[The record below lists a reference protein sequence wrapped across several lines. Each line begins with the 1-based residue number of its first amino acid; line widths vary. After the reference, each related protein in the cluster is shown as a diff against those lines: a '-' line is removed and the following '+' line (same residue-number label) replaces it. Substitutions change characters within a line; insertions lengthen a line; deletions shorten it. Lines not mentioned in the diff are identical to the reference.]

1 MSKRKRKAGRA
12 EERPAPRN
20 KRRRWARAAVI
31 APLALCLVAAA
42 AASLRWEPVRHAVGL
57 APAMEPAAQATPTPL
72 QLSKEYVYAGGR
84 LVATEEPTPAGG
96 PPPTNLIA
104 TATSATS
111 VALTWTAPAGSISS
125 YVVERAQSKD
135 GPYSQVG
142 TTPASQPSFTDAVPF
157 SSQPPS
163 ADTSYLYRVKAA
175 YTAGGF
181 SDYSN
186 KDLATTVVFT
196 DDPLVGS
203 DDPQNRPATTIKA
216 THLTE
221 LRRAVSAVHAL
232 AGLGAVNTWA
242 YPDPVSS
249 PPAQRRAIYLEDVQN
264 LRDRLGEALPA
275 LGIAPPTYID
285 QTLTR
290 QVTKVKKEHFQQ
302 LRDAV
307 K

>member
-1 MSKRKRKAGRA
+1 MSKRKRKAGGA
-12 EERPAPRN
+12 GGSPALSD
-20 KRRRWARAAVI
+20 KRRRGAKAAIV
-31 APLALCLVAAA
+31 ASLALCLVAAT
-42 AASLRWEPVRHAVGL
+42 AASLRWEPARHAVGL

-96 PPPTNLIA
+96 PPPTNLVA

-111 VALTWTAPAGSISS
+111 VALTWTAPAGSISG

-142 TTPASQPSFTDAVPF
+142 TTPVGQPSFTDAAPS

-175 YTAGGF
+175 YAAGGF

-186 KDLATTVVFT
+186 KDLATTVIFT
-196 DDPLVGS
+196 DDPLVGVN
-203 DDPQNRPATTIKA
+203 DPQNRPATTIKA

-221 LRRAVSAVHAL
+221 LRRAVSAVNVL

-249 PPAQRRAIYLEDVQN
+249 PPAQRRAIYLEDMRELRTN
-264 LRDRLGEALPA
+264 LNPALSA
-275 LGIAPPTYID
+275 LGIGALPDDPTLD
-285 QTLTR
+285 RGL
-290 QVTKVKKEHFQQ
+290 KVKATHLQDV
-302 LRDAV
+302 RDKV